1 MKGSVILIVDDDP
14 GTLAFLSDALELSEV
29 TVLVA
34 RSGETAMSILERLT
48 PDLILLDAIMPGLDG
63 FETCRRIKRI
73 DRLSNAPVIFMT
85 GLTDTDHVVH
95 GFTVGG
101 VDYVTKPIILE
112 QLLARLRSHISNARM
127 ASRARS
133 ALDASGRHLFA
144 IDAQGKLL
152 WGTPKAREL
161 LGVREDEAIVSGRS
175 ALQQLAMAAVANSTK
190 ETEVRLADGSRMRVC
205 GLGAASQ
212 SEFLFRITDLNEEG
226 VGSILS
232 RALAVTPREGEVL
245 LWLARGKSNAD
256 IASILDVSPRTINKH
271 LEQIYKKLGVENRV
285 AAVRVAMQVMET
297 L

>member
-14 GTLAFLSDALELSEV
+14 GALAFLSEALEQQAV

-34 RSGETAMSILERLT
+34 RSGEAAISILERLT
-48 PDLILLDAIMPGLDG
+48 PDLILLDAVMPGLDG

-73 DRLSNAPVIFMT
+73 DRLSGAPVIFMT
-85 GLTDTDHVVH
+85 GLTDTDHVVQ

-101 VDYVTKPIILE
+101 VDYVTKPIIVE
-112 QLLARLRSHISNARM
+112 QLLARLQAHIASARM

-144 IDAQGKLL
+144 INEQGKVL
-152 WGTPKAREL
+152 WSTPKAREL
-161 LGVREDEAIVSGRS
+161 LGLREDESLSGSS
-175 ALQQLAMAAVANSTK
+175 ALRQLAQAGAENAAK
-190 ETEVRLADGSRMRVC
+190 ESEVRLADGSRLRVSS
-205 GLGAASQ
+205 LGAASR
-212 SEFLFRITDLNEEG
+212 SEFLFRITELDEEG
-226 VGSILS
+226 IGGALS
-232 RALAVTPREGEVL
+232 RALAVTAREGEVL

-256 IASILDVSPRTINKH
+256 IASILGVSPRTVNKH

-285 AAVRVAMQVMET
+285 AAVRTAMQVIET